1 MTAQDPVVSI
11 IIPTYCEDENIARCL
26 GSIREQKFE
35 RGGIET
41 IIVDSDS
48 PDDTRKIAR
57 RYTDK
62 VANIKSRGVSKARN
76 TGAQEARGEVL
87 IFLDADTIL
96 DPDFVAEIYSGFS
109 APDIVG
115 ISGALVGLESLGV
128 LDNFFKVFHYG
139 LVNKLAA
146 LSARLGFPLFPTV
159 CLACRRSVFHD
170 IGGFDEC
177 LAIAEDLVFSL
188 KMGRAGRCS
197 VQKEAKAYTSL
208 RRVKKNGRL
217 RNYLVYFKNY
227 FKVFVLNQKPWIQ
240 DFPHTVET

>member
-1 MTAQDPVVSI
+1 MVSI

-76 TGAQEARGEVL
+76 TGAQEARGGVL

-96 DPDFVAEIYSGFS
+96 HPDFVAEIYNGFS
-109 APDIVG
+109 DPDIVC
-115 ISGALVGLESLGV
+115 ISGALVGLESLSV
-128 LDNFFKVFHYG
+128 LDNLFKFFHYG
-139 LVNKLAA
+139 LVNKIAA

-197 VQKEAKAYTSL
+197 VQKGARAYTSL

-217 RNYLVYFKNY
+217 RNYLIYFKNY

>member
-1 MTAQDPVVSI
+1 LVSI
-11 IIPTYCEDENIARCL
+11 IIPTYCEDENIERCL
-26 GSIREQKFE
+26 RSIREQKFG
-35 RGGIET
+35 RGEIET
-41 IIVDSDS
+41 IIIDSNS

-57 RYTDK
+57 RYADK

-76 TGAQEARGEVL
+76 TGAQEAKGGLL

-96 DPDFVAEIYSGFS
+96 HPDFVAEIYNNFS
-109 APDIVG
+109 DPDTVC

-128 LDNFFKVFHYG
+128 LDNLFKFFHYG
-139 LVNKLAA
+139 LVNKTAA

-159 CLACRRSVFHD
+159 CLACRKSVFHE
-170 IGGFDEC
+170 IGGFDEG

-217 RNYLVYFKNY
+217 KNYLIYFKNY

-240 DFPHTVET
+240 DFPHTVEA